1 MGSDGVGCE
10 RWRGEMMGR
19 WMGLLGRVGR
29 VGRSRWLW
37 AVVLVGPA
45 VAGGSW
51 ALQAMT
57 ARAIGG
63 WTASTYGVLPDVLV
77 LRLVSPPAVRGQ
89 QVVYRPG
96 LGDRVAEPQKPGDP
110 VWLSRWGQT
119 VGALVGR
126 DRALLYE
133 LDRYDG
139 PAATADF
146 LDELTAYRL
155 VPTAEGP
162 GPLTLWPEG
171 GDRPEDPA
179 GAAAEPPESLGRS
192 GEASAE
198 GKSNSNPN
206 SNSGPDP
213 DSDSDSGSAPAPPG
227 PPLAIRAVYRKSM
240 PTDSARIGPWSFA
253 WPVEHR
259 IYLKLGEPL
268 QPGQTYR
275 LRYPTATEGEET
287 QAEITFRYDP
297 RRDRS
302 EAVRVSQLGFRPDD
316 PLKVGYLSEWAGS
329 GGGLSFPTDL
339 SFWVKDRDHV
349 RHWNGKIQLA
359 KGADQAEDPYRNYT
373 GTPVYRMDFSG
384 LDRPGRYRLCV
395 ETVGCSFEFEI
406 GDRVWETAF
415 GTAMQGF
422 LHQRSGIALGPP
434 QTPWRRPRP
443 FHPEDGVQVYQST
456 ARLMDVDMGLGKTS
470 AFEALVAGKTDE
482 VLPDAWGGYFDAGDW
497 DRRIQHLDAAHL
509 LMELV
514 ELFPDWA
521 SQTVLAIPEA
531 QGSPLPDLVDEVLW
545 GVDLFRRLQ
554 KPDGGVGGGIES
566 AEHPRHGEA
575 SWQESQMVL
584 AYGPDPWSSYG
595 YGAAAARVARLLE
608 PYDRELAATYRTSA
622 LGAIAWAEGEWQRA
636 KGQFDHHGVR
646 DRRNLAALL
655 AYQLTGEESW
665 HDIFKE
671 TTVFANKDAPTY
683 EWQSHDQRLAA
694 FLYAQLPRDRADET
708 LQKQARAALLREADT
723 ALAQGQRTAFGWTKR
738 HPYDPVGWGMGL
750 GAPRAEALLRA
761 HALTGDVNYLT
772 GAIAAAQFS
781 LGANPNN
788 TTYTTGLGWRS
799 PRNPLAIDW
808 RILGRGVPPGITV
821 YGPLD
826 TQKMPQDWATDL
838 LAQAT
843 FPPPKTWPVAEAFFD
858 VYFIPAINEYT
869 LHETIAPSAYTWG
882 YLAGRAAMVPKGPEP
897 PDGFERAIPPA
908 ADGPEPGGPP

>member
-1 MGSDGVGCE
+1 
-10 RWRGEMMGR
+10 MGR
-19 WMGLLGRVGR
+19 WKERLGR
-29 VGRSRWLW
+29 VGRSRGLW
-37 AVVLVGPA
+37 AVVLLMGPV
-45 VAGGSW
+45 VAGGAW

-57 ARAIGG
+57 ARATTG
-63 WTASTYGVLPDVLV
+63 WTASTYGVLPNLLV

-96 LGDRVAEPQKPGDP
+96 LGDRVVEPQRPGEP
-110 VWLSRWGQT
+110 VWLTRWGQT

-139 PAATADF
+139 PTAEAAF
-146 LDELTAYRL
+146 LDEVAAYRL
-155 VPTAEGP
+155 VPVADGTDGADGADGPLDLWADGGDAPNDVPSDVPHGSPSPGP
-162 GPLTLWPEG
+162 GPEG
-171 GDRPEDPA
+171 PPQPDGS
-179 GAAAEPPESLGRS
+179 GAPSPTSTGARAI
-192 GEASAE
+192 
-198 GKSNSNPN
+198 
-206 SNSGPDP
+206 
-213 DSDSDSGSAPAPPG
+213 APP
-227 PPLAIRAVYRKSM
+227 PNPLPVQAIYRKSM
-240 PTDSARIGPWSFA
+240 PTDSARIGPGDFA

-259 IYLKLGEPL
+259 IYLKLGQPL
-268 QPGQTYR
+268 RPGHTYR
-275 LRYPTATEGEET
+275 LRYPIAQAGDET
-287 QAEITFRYDP
+287 QAEITFRYEP

-302 EAVRVSQLGFRPDD
+302 EAVRINQVGFRPDD
-316 PLKVGYLSEWAGS
+316 PVKVGYLSEWAGS
-329 GGGLSFPTDL
+329 GGGIPFPADL
-339 SFWVKDRDHV
+339 SFWVKDRDGV

-359 KGADQAEDPYRNYT
+359 KRPDQPEDPYRNYT
-373 GTPVYRMDFSG
+373 GTPVYRLDFSG
-384 LDRPGRYRLCV
+384 LGRPGRYRLCV

-406 GDRVWETAF
+406 GDRVWESAF
-415 GTAMQGF
+415 QIAMQGF

-434 QTPWRRPRP
+434 QTPWRRSRP
-443 FHPEDGVQVYQST
+443 FHPEDGMDIYQST

-521 SQTVLAIPEA
+521 AQTALAIPEA
-531 QGSPLPDLVDEVLW
+531 QGSPLPDLLDETLW
-545 GVDLFRRLQ
+545 GLELFRRLQ
-554 KPDGGVGGGIES
+554 KADGGVGGGIES
-566 AEHPRHGEA
+566 AEHPRHGET

-584 AYGPDPWSSYG
+584 AYAPDPWSSYS
-595 YGAAAARVARLLE
+595 YGAAAARMARLLE
-608 PYDRELAATYRTSA
+608 PYDRAIAATYRTSA
-622 LGAIAWAEGEWQRA
+622 LGAIAWAEREWQRA

-655 AYQLTGEESW
+655 AYQLTNEESW
-665 HDIFKE
+665 HEIFKE
-671 TTVFANKDAPTY
+671 TTVYKDKDAPTY

-694 FLYAQLPRDRADET
+694 FLYAQLPRDRADVT
-708 LQKQARAALLREADT
+708 LQTQARAALLREADA

-761 HALTGDVNYLT
+761 HALTGDGKYLAS
-772 GAIAAAQFS
+772 AIAAAQFS
-781 LGANPNN
+781 LGANPSN
-788 TTYTTGLGWRS
+788 TTYTTGLGRRS

-808 RILGRGVPPGITV
+808 RILGRGVPPGLTV

-826 TQKMPQDWATDL
+826 TAKMPQDWATDL
-838 LAQAT
+838 LGQAT

-858 VYFIPAINEYT
+858 VYLIPALNEYT

-882 YLAGRAAMVPKGPEP
+882 YLAGRAAIAPEPPPSPESSPGSGPEP
-897 PDGFERAIPPA
+897 APTPDTP
-908 ADGPEPGGPP
+908 